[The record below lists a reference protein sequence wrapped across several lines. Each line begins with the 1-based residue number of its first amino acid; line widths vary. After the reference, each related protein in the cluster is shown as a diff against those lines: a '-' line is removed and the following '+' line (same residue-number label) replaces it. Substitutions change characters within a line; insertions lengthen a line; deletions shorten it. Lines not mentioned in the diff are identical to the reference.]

1 MTIKKLT
8 KMPYAQAHVEITD
21 GGEISLFSYVTRVAV
36 IDEDGYLAVNGL
48 YSMTTRKHISAF
60 LKEYAP
66 MITFP
71 MVKNMIGNYKMHI
84 ECGDIIEFVGEEG

>member
-71 MVKNMIGNYKMHI
+71 MVKDMIGNYKMHI